1 MPDINMA
8 CHGHCSWLILAAVM
22 QAQVGPNYFGTVYL
36 TELLLT
42 TLKSTAQHQ
51 HAPTRIVWIT
61 SAAEVYGDVD
71 WDDLTYALPSF
82 PSWMPAQDTFL
93 SACNKKW
100 VHRAQA
106 AASCLA

>member
-1 MPDINMA
+1 
-8 CHGHCSWLILAAVM
+8 M

-42 TLKSTAQHQ
+42 SLRNTAKKQ

-71 WDDLTYALPSF
+71 WDDLT
-82 PSWMPAQDTFL
+82 
-93 SACNKKW
+93 
-100 VHRAQA
+100 
-106 AASCLA
+106 

>member
-1 MPDINMA
+1 
-8 CHGHCSWLILAAVM
+8 M

-61 SAAEVYGDVD
+61 SAAEVLGDID
-71 WDDLTYALPSF
+71 WDDLTYAPLSF
-82 PSWMPAQDTFL
+82 PSWMPGCSGHVDCTDVW
-93 SACNKKW
+93 W
-100 VHRAQA
+100 VHHT
-106 AASCLA
+106 